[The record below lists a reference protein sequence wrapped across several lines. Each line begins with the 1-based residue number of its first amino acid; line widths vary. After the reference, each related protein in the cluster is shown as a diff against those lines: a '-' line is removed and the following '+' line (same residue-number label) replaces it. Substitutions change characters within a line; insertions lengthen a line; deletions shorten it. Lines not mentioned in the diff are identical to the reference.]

1 MKRSTPGQSLPPRAA
16 ARVDARGWPWLRHG
30 VIASGPV
37 RQVHLAPLASDAPD
51 LVALLQ
57 PFDFITESRFSGAR
71 AVSRRWLQRWIA
83 GWPSTALPS
92 IDVAAGALGTLVPFA
107 HQLSPAAAIVAG
119 DATRLV
125 LADDVGAGKTIEAGL
140 IVAELA
146 SRGVGDRVVVL
157 TPSAIRDQWA
167 DEVARLCG
175 LSLDVV
181 DRTAFRLR
189 SRDAPHGLGPF
200 AAPCRVVL
208 SMELAKRPDVLTQ
221 LLAITWDVLVVDEAH
236 LTSGD
241 SARMAAVQA
250 LGRRARVVLLAT
262 ATPHGGDPAAYA
274 RLCRIGELGDGPPLR
289 FTRSAPRPH
298 GHRPPKVRRSVPK
311 RSVAERAMTES
322 LTRYV
327 RRLDRSG
334 SPAGRLIAVVLR
346 KRALSSPHALASSL
360 RHRARWLGGRPR
372 DGTQTCLP
380 FDDDEQDGGD
390 VEQPA
395 ALSETAL
402 LDVESELAMVR
413 ETLAAAT
420 EAARCWS
427 KGRPLIRLMRRT
439 DERALIFTEYR
450 DTLDAVLREM
460 PAGLPVAV
468 LHGGLTRRERAD
480 AIRRFV
486 AGDARVLVA
495 TDVAAEG
502 LNLQR
507 LCRLVIHVELPWSP
521 TRLTQRNGRV
531 DRIGQQRRVH
541 IWQLLGDRRHE
552 ARVVASLS
560 ARLDRMR
567 DAGLDVGGLAL
578 RRDQPPS
585 TSTADGSAQA
595 SVTPTDLA
603 LERDRQL
610 IARLV
615 HACRRIGEAGVTRRG
630 HGLAWRRLRRPFA
643 QLAPGVVV
651 VCLAPAAMRG
661 TRPSL
666 VALHVALHRWP
677 IGPPRDW
684 VGSVA
689 ALAAATVR
697 PEAALSRSLS
707 RREARLLQDAID
719 ERDRTR
725 RRWQASLFERRA
737 ARLVAASRDRASERI
752 AAHELRLR
760 ELGVES
766 AAAIPVVALLAR

>member
-1 MKRSTPGQSLPPRAA
+1 
-16 ARVDARGWPWLRHG
+16 LRHG
-30 VIASGPV
+30 VVASGHV
-37 RQVHLAPLASDAPD
+37 TQVHVTPLASDAPD
-51 LVALLQ
+51 VEAFLQ
-57 PFDFITESRFSGAR
+57 PFDVLTEPRASSVR
-71 AVSRRWLQRWIA
+71 AVSRDWLRRWIA
-83 GWPSTALPS
+83 DWPSMALPS
-92 IDVAAGALGTLVPFA
+92 IEVTAGALGALVPFA
-107 HQLSPAAAIVAG
+107 HQLSPAAAIVSG

-125 LADDVGAGKTIEAGL
+125 LADDVGAGKTVEAGL

-146 SRGVGDRVVVL
+146 SRGVADRVVVL

-167 DEVARLCG
+167 DEIGRLCG
-175 LSLDVV
+175 LSLDVL

-189 SRDAPHGLGPF
+189 CRDAPHGFGPF
-200 AAPCRVVL
+200 EAPCRVVL
-208 SMELAKRPDVLTQ
+208 SMDLAKRADVLTQ
-221 LLAITWDVLVVDEAH
+221 LLATIWDVLVVDEAH

-250 LGRRARVVLLAT
+250 LGRRARVVLLLT

-289 FTRSAPRPH
+289 FTRPAPRSH
-298 GHRPPKVRRSVPK
+298 GRRPPRMRRVVPS

-322 LTRYV
+322 LTCYV

-334 SPAGRLIAVVLR
+334 SPAARLIAVVLR
-346 KRALSSPHALASSL
+346 KRALSSPHALVSSL
-360 RHRARWLGGRPR
+360 RHRARWLSGQPR
-372 DGTQTCLP
+372 NGAQACLP
-380 FDDDEQDGGD
+380 FDDDEQDDGD
-390 VEQPA
+390 IEQPA
-395 ALSETAL
+395 ALNETTL
-402 LDVESELAMVR
+402 LDVESELAMVQQ
-413 ETLAAAT
+413 TLAAAT
-420 EAARCWS
+420 EAARSWS
-427 KGRPLIRLMRRT
+427 KGQPLVRLMRRT
-439 DERALIFTEYR
+439 EERALVFTEYR
-450 DTLDAVLREM
+450 DTLDAVLQLM

-468 LHGGLTRRERAD
+468 LHGGLTRRERAE
-480 AIRRFV
+480 AVARFV
-486 AGDARVLVA
+486 AGDARVLIA

-531 DRIGQQRRVH
+531 DRIGQLRCVH

-567 DAGLDVGGLAL
+567 EAGLDVGGLAS

-585 TSTADGSAQA
+585 MSVAAGGSART
-595 SVTPTDLA
+595 SVAPSDFA
-603 LERDRQL
+603 LVQDRQL

-615 HACRRIGEAGVTRRG
+615 HACRRGGSVGVTRRG
-630 HGLAWRRLRRPFA
+630 NGLAWLTLRRPVA

-651 VCLAPAAMRG
+651 LCLAPATMRG

-677 IGPPRDW
+677 AGPPRDW
-684 VGSVA
+684 VGSLA

-697 PEAALSRSLS
+697 PDSALSHSLG
-707 RREARLLQDAID
+707 RREARLLRDAIE
-719 ERDRTR
+719 EREQTS
-725 RRWQASLFERRA
+725 RRWQASLFERRT
-737 ARLVAASRDRASERI
+737 ARLVAAARDRASERI

-760 ELGVES
+760 ELGAES
-766 AAAIPVVALLAR
+766 AAAIPLVALLAR